1 MKRKLALL
9 LLLILF
15 IAGCSKNEKLIQGMW
30 YTRSQHL
37 NEVSGET
44 YLEVRWIFNNGFFEY
59 HSCCFS
65 GKLHATGRYRIL
77 KNEGN
82 KITLELFNVQG
93 DGTIRG
99 GEILITVNEE
109 KGTIKIGGGEDYVR
123 LDKSD

>member
-1 MKRKLALL
+1 
-9 LLLILF
+9 
-15 IAGCSKNEKLIQGMW
+15 MW

-59 HSCCFS
+59 HSCCFN
-65 GKLHATGRYRIL
+65 GEYHAKGRYRIL

-93 DGTIRG
+93 DGTIKG
-99 GEILITVNEE
+99 GEIVITVNEE
-109 KGTIKIGGGEDYVR
+109 ENTIKIGSGGDYVR